1 MKKDQ
6 LFKKYPTEE
15 LFNKI
20 IQSFGLQNLNDTR
33 SFSRK
38 DLKILKTI
46 ENIEKLKTELYEC
59 YLPCKS
65 RTYLNELNE
74 KNIVTVLRQI
84 LKTKNYTINSR
95 EKYMRGEKFIIYSL
109 CPLEKKKYNPVLN
122 NLNDISDNINEI
134 YKKPILL
141 TFD

>member
-6 LFKKYPTEE
+6 LFKKYPTDE

-46 ENIEKLKTELYEC
+46 ENIEKL
-59 YLPCKS
+59 
-65 RTYLNELNE
+65 RNEL
-74 KNIVTVLRQI
+74 
-84 LKTKNYTINSR
+84 
-95 EKYMRGEKFIIYSL
+95 
-109 CPLEKKKYNPVLN
+109 
-122 NLNDISDNINEI
+122 
-134 YKKPILL
+134 
-141 TFD
+141 